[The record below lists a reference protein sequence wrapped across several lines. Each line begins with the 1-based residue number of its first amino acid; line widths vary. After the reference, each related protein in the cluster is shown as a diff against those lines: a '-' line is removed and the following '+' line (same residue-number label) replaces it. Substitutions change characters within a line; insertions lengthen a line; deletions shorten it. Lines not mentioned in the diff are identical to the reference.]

1 MQVRRLVRRSTEVFR
16 PALSATGAARL
27 FLLFEAVTFAA
38 AAAVHAGVLFDGY
51 RHREAAIAETVIA
64 IVLIAAFALSRTPQ
78 PWPLRF
84 AVVAQAFALAGTLV
98 GLFTIA
104 IGVGPRTLPDVAY
117 HLAILAVITA
127 GLAAVSPAAA
137 MTRRPSKWRTQRG

>member
-64 IVLIAAFALSRTPQ
+64 IVLIAAFALSRTP
-78 PWPLRF
+78 WPLRF